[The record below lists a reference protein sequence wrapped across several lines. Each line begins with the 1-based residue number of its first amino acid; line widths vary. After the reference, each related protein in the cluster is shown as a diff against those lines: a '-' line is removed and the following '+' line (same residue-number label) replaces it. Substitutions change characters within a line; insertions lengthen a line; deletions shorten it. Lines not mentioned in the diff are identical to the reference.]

1 MPNTG
6 QVHEHLI
13 GLNLSLQHAVN
24 TAVHVDPSE
33 GSLNLPA
40 LAAIL
45 LFTSLTRRKIWHM
58 LIASNKD
65 RDDLSCPT
73 GSPERIAV
81 IALVCAHPLR
91 PPALSVN
98 ADPINRLEGVVL
110 VMAVG
115 LTDCIGERVAIGVT
129 RE

>member
-6 QVHEHLI
+6 QIHEHLI
-13 GLNLSLQHAVN
+13 GLNLSLQHSIN
-24 TAVHVDPSE
+24 TAVHVDPGK

-45 LFTSLTRRKIWHM
+45 LFTSLTRRQVWHV
-58 LIASNKD
+58 LIADNKD
-65 RDDLSCPT
+65 RDDLSRPT

-98 ADPINRLEGVVL
+98 ADPINRLKGIVL
-110 VMAVG
+110 IMPVG